1 MTLPDQFGKVAT
13 STIEALRTSPGL
25 LSVILLQ
32 LITLGV
38 LFVISQRNAEN
49 QQAREMFL
57 MNKCFSNYDK
67 TGAVP

>member
-1 MTLPDQFGKVAT
+1 MTLPEQVGKVAT
-13 STIEALRTSPGL
+13 GAIDALKGSPGL

-49 QQAREMFL
+49 QQAREMFIL
-57 MNKCFSNYDK
+57 GRCFPNGDK
-67 TGAVP
+67 S